1 MNISLS
7 HRGFCFILQEVYDWA
22 GEADESLSFLRYIN
36 SPDLHV

>member
-7 HRGFCFILQEVYDWA
+7 HRGFYFILYDWA
-22 GEADESLSFLRYIN
+22 GGADETLSFLRYIN